1 MFHPN
6 FTGFFT
12 QFFTQFFTS
21 DYVLRFSLVGLVV
34 RSDGQEAGRP
44 GGGGQEFGR
53 RGPDD
58 QAVTARRPDS
68 QEAGRP
74 GGDGQSGLDGQEQCP
89 AVYRSSQISAQS
101 QTRFGATTQ
110 HNASLLHVFEE
121 AFYEAHWT

>member
-1 MFHPN
+1 M
-6 FTGFFT
+6 
-12 QFFTQFFTS
+12 
-21 DYVLRFSLVGLVV
+21 LRFSLVGLVV

-74 GGDGQSGLDGQEQCP
+74 GGDGQSGMDGQEQCP

-110 HNASLLHVFEE
+110 HNASLLHVFECE

>member
-1 MFHPN
+1 MF
-6 FTGFFT
+6 FLYLSDWKKFFT
-12 QFFTQFFTS
+12 QFLTS

-58 QAVTARRPDS
+58 QVVTARRPDS

-74 GGDGQSGLDGQEQCP
+74 GGDGQSGLDD
-89 AVYRSSQISAQS
+89 
-101 QTRFGATTQ
+101 
-110 HNASLLHVFEE
+110 
-121 AFYEAHWT
+121 